1 MRSIWNSIADYIR
14 ECDKLLLFLVLAASG
29 YGCIAVWSAT
39 NYIGPRQVIV
49 QSVAL
54 LIGLVALIV
63 LSHFDY
69 NLYKKDDLNIFVFFE
84 GFTKEEINSFK
95 NSIK

>member
-49 QSVAL
+49 QGVAL

-63 LSHFDY
+63 VSHFD
-69 NLYKKDDLNIFVFFE
+69 
-84 GFTKEEINSFK
+84 
-95 NSIK
+95 